1 MISLLYCQECGAA
14 NESHHTHCFAC
25 QHQLQVSAASMPA
38 QLAPVPVN
46 QARLAANAV
55 SASSTTPTTPTTSTS
70 STLLAHGYRLLNQIG
85 QGGFGEVYKARD
97 TRHNRL
103 VAIKQISLQALS
115 PKDIIQATDSYN
127 REVMLMKGLKH
138 VNLPRMYDH
147 FTDPEHWYIVLEFI
161 EGETLEE
168 YLSHKK
174 EGRLPVQEVLNIGI
188 TLCNVLDY
196 LHVQKE
202 PVIFRD
208 VKPANVMRT
217 PRGHLYLI
225 DFGIARQYK
234 PGQKKDT
241 GVLGSPGYAPP
252 EQYGIAQTNPQSDIY
267 SLGATLQTLLTGV
280 DRSETSDQDAQQQVA
295 TAKIPRSLQL
305 LMDRMLEQDMHK
317 RPHTM
322 DFVKHELIEIKEG
335 KFSQLLKNFLL
346 FGRGILL
353 GLIPF
358 SFWIVLSLLNS
369 PLFLSL
375 TFSLNTVL
383 EMLNVAFLC
392 LSPFLLMGT
401 IATAITFLLSSNKRL
416 VGLGMLT
423 MIAIVCFA
431 IIIGWVPFPPL
442 NPGFGGPG
450 S

>member
-1 MISLLYCQECGAA
+1 
-14 NESHHTHCFAC
+14 
-25 QHQLQVSAASMPA
+25 MPA
-38 QLAPVPVN
+38 QPVPIPVN
-46 QARLAANAV
+46 QARLAANAA
-55 SASSTTPTTPTTSTS
+55 SASATSSTTSAA
-70 STLLAHGYRLLNQIG
+70 STLLAHGYRLVSQIG

-97 TRHNRL
+97 TQHNRL

-147 FTDPEHWYIVLEFI
+147 FTDPEHWYIVLEYI
-161 EGETLEE
+161 EGETLEA

-196 LHVQKE
+196 LHIQKE
-202 PVIFRD
+202 PIIFRD
-208 VKPANVMRT
+208 VKPANIMRT
-217 PRGHLYLI
+217 PRGRLYLI

-252 EQYGIAQTNPQSDIY
+252 EQYGIAQTNQQSDIY
-267 SLGATLQTLLTGV
+267 SLGATLQTLLTGS

-295 TAKIPRSLQL
+295 AVKIPRSLQL
-305 LMDRMLEQDMHK
+305 LLDRMLEQDMHK

-322 DFVKHELIEIKEG
+322 DFVKQELIKIKEG
-335 KFSQLLKNFLL
+335 KFTPFLKNFLL

-358 SFWIVLSLLNS
+358 SFWILLSLLNS
-369 PLFLSL
+369 PFFRHWHIL
-375 TFSLNTVL
+375 
-383 EMLNVAFLC
+383 
-392 LSPFLLMGT
+392 
-401 IATAITFLLSSNKRL
+401 
-416 VGLGMLT
+416 
-423 MIAIVCFA
+423 
-431 IIIGWVPFPPL
+431 
-442 NPGFGGPG
+442 
-450 S
+450 

>member
-25 QHQLQVSAASMPA
+25 QHQLQVSAASMPV
-38 QLAPVPVN
+38 QPVPVPVN
-46 QARLAANAV
+46 QARLAANAT
-55 SASSTTPTTPTTSTS
+55 STTTSS
-70 STLLAHGYRLLNQIG
+70 ASTLLAHGYRLMNQIG

-97 TRHNRL
+97 TRHNRY

-138 VNLPRMYDH
+138 VNLPVMYDH
-147 FTDPEHWYIVLEFI
+147 FTDPEHWYIVLEYI

-174 EGRLPVQEVLNIGI
+174 EGRLPVKEVVNIGI
-188 TLCNVLDY
+188 TLCGVLDY
-196 LHVQKE
+196 LHGQRA
-202 PVIFRD
+202 PIIFRD
-208 VKPANVMRT
+208 VKPANIMRP
-217 PRGHLYLI
+217 PRGRLYLI

-241 GVLGSPGYAPP
+241 GILGSPGYAPP
-252 EQYGIAQTNPQSDIY
+252 EQYGIYQTNQQSDIY
-267 SLGATLQTLLTGV
+267 SLGATLQTLLTGT
-280 DRSETSDQDAQQQVA
+280 DRSETTDQDAQQHV
-295 TAKIPRSLQL
+295 TALKMPRNLHL
-305 LMDRMLEQDMHK
+305 LLDRMMEQDSHK

-322 DFVKHELIEIKEG
+322 DSVRQELIDIKEG
-335 KFSQLLKNFLL
+335 MFSKLLKNSLL
-346 FGRGILL
+346 FGRGMLL
-353 GLIPF
+353 GVIPF

-375 TFSLNTVL
+375 TFSLNTFM
-383 EMLNVAFLC
+383 EMLYAAFWC

-423 MIAIVCFA
+423 MIAIVCLV
-431 IIIGWVPFPPL
+431 IIIGWVSLTPI
-442 NPGFGGPG
+442 NPGFGDHAW
-450 S
+450 

>member
-25 QHQLQVSAASMPA
+25 KHQLQVSAASMPA
-38 QLAPVPVN
+38 QPIPVPVN
-46 QARLAANAV
+46 QARLVANSAKAV
-55 SASSTTPTTPTTSTS
+55 SPSSTTPTTSTS
-70 STLLAHGYRLLNQIG
+70 STLFTHGYRLMNQIG

-97 TRHNRL
+97 TRHNRF

-138 VNLPRMYDH
+138 VNLPRMYEH
-147 FTDPEHWYIVLEFI
+147 FTDPEHWYIVLEYI

-174 EGRLPVQEVLNIGI
+174 EGRLSVNEVLNIGI
-188 TLCNVLDY
+188 TLCTVLDY
-196 LHVQKE
+196 LHDQKE

-208 VKPANVMRT
+208 VKPANIMRT
-217 PRGHLYLI
+217 PRGRLYLI

-252 EQYGIAQTNPQSDIY
+252 EQYGIAQTNQQSDIY

-280 DRSETSDQDAQQQVA
+280 DRSETTDQDAQQHV
-295 TAKIPRSLQL
+295 TALKIPRNLQL
-305 LMDRMLEQDMHK
+305 LLDRMLEQDSHK

-322 DFVKHELIEIKEG
+322 NFVAQELIKIKEG
-335 KFSQLLKNFLL
+335 KVAPFLKNSLL
-346 FGRGILL
+346 FGRGLLL

-358 SFWIVLSLLNS
+358 SFWIVLPILNS
-369 PLFLSL
+369 PLFSPFILQFHL
-375 TFSLNTVL
+375 FKV
-383 EMLNVAFLC
+383 MFYDAFWC
-392 LSPFLLMGT
+392 LSPFLLIGT
-401 IATAITFLLSSNKRL
+401 IVTAITFFLSSNKRL
-416 VGLGMLT
+416 VGLGILT
-423 MIAIVCFA
+423 VIAIVCLA
-431 IIIGWVPFPPL
+431 IIIGWVPFPPM
-442 NPGFGGPG
+442 NPGFGGAA
-450 S
+450 